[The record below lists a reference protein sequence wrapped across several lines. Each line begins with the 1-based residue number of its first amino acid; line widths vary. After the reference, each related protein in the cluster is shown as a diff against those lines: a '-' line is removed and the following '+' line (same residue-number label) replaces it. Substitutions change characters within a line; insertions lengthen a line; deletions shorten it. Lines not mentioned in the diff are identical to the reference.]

1 MFYAKVILR
10 KTDSIKDNNI
20 MKDILK
26 ILKKYRLRLVF
37 VAFLYALQ
45 TCCALFLSYEVGN
58 IVTYGIAESD
68 MPYIIKSGALM
79 TGVTVLSFLTGIL
92 LSKIN
97 AENSTMFIRDLQQ
110 KMFAKINSLSSEEF
124 NSIGAGGLITRSTDD
139 IFHLQWVVNGLIYS
153 IVSIPILFIGGTVL
167 TIIKD
172 WLLGIAMIVAA
183 PIILLIVVLV
193 ARNMDEL
200 WDLSD
205 KYIDIQNSA
214 VRERLSGIR
223 VIRSFDTE
231 EREHQRISKAT
242 ELMAKYIIKANVR
255 SGSISSICT
264 FMLDVVALAI
274 VALSFP
280 RVGAGVTAA
289 GDVVSALQ
297 YVSLSANGL
306 LMLSWTIMGLPHM
319 NVCVKRISE
328 VFDFKGEPVDPVEK
342 QIERGD
348 VHMKDVTYFYPDSQL
363 PALEHVDFDVNEGE
377 IVGIIGATGSGK
389 STIVKLLLRFVSP
402 TCGEIEVGG
411 RKYSECGI
419 KESRTAF
426 STALQKSMIFEGS
439 VRENIGFGNSEATLD
454 DIKEACDIAMIA
466 DFIES
471 QPEKYDYRLAKLGT
485 NVSGGQK
492 QRIAIARALIKNAP
506 IYVFDDSFSALD
518 YLTESKLR
526 SKLNAKLKGK
536 TQIIVTQRSAT
547 AMHCDKIYVIDKGC
561 IVGFGKHDDLMKS
574 CEIYKEIYNS
584 QHGGN
589 VNEKN

>member
-1 MFYAKVILR
+1 
-10 KTDSIKDNNI
+10 
-20 MKDILK
+20 MKEILK

-37 VAFLYALQ
+37 VAFLYLVQ

-79 TGVTVLSFLTGIL
+79 TGITVLSFLTGIL

-97 AENSTMFIRDLQQ
+97 AENSTMFICDLQQ

-172 WLLGIAMIVAA
+172 WLLGVAMIVAA

-319 NVCVKRISE
+319 NVCIKRISE

-342 QIERGD
+342 PIERGD

-402 TCGEIEVGG
+402 TSGEIEVGG

-547 AMHCDKIYVIDKGC
+547 AMHCDKIYVIDKGR
-561 IVGFGKHDDLMKS
+561 IVGVGKHDDLMKS

>member
-1 MFYAKVILR
+1 MKEILR
-10 KTDSIKDNNI
+10 
-20 MKDILK
+20 

-37 VAFLYALQ
+37 VAFLYVVQ

-172 WLLGIAMIVAA
+172 WLLGVAMIVAA

-319 NVCVKRISE
+319 NVCIKRISE

-342 QIERGD
+342 PIECGD

-402 TCGEIEVGG
+402 TSGEIEVCG

-547 AMHCDKIYVIDKGC
+547 AMHCDKIYVIDKGR
-561 IVGFGKHDDLMKS
+561 IVGVGKHDDLMKS